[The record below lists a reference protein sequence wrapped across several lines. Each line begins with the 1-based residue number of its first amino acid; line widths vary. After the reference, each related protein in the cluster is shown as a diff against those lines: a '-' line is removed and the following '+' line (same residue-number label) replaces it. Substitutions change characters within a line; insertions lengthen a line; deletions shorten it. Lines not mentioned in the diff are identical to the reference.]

1 MEESVKIE
9 KLGNIVD
16 VKGGK
21 RLPKGI
27 SLISTPNNHPYIR
40 IRDLGASKILELNS
54 AYEYVDDETQ
64 KTIARYIV
72 SSGDI
77 LISIVG
83 TIGLVGIVGDSLHG
97 ANQTENCV
105 KLVNLKGI
113 DRDYLYY
120 FLSSNLGQ
128 NEIKRGIVGA
138 VQSKLPIKNIENIN
152 IPLPSLALQKS
163 IASILSSLDSKIEL
177 NRRINDNLEQQAQA
191 LFKSWF
197 VDFEPFNGEK
207 PSNWS
212 YCKIK
217 NLHHIIETGKR
228 PKGGVAHIKQ
238 GIPSIGA
245 ESIKGIGYYDYSKTK
260 YISNEF
266 ASSLKKGKI
275 HDYDLLIYKDG
286 GKPGYFIP
294 NFSIM
299 GEGFPFDTMYL
310 NEHVFRL
317 DLGSSGMNI
326 FAYFYFQTDEIINM
340 LESVGGKA
348 AIPGI
353 NQQNIE
359 DLEILSPDIDYVQR
373 YGELVYPIFKSILQN
388 CRENAKLEKIRDALL
403 PRLMSGELK
412 IYDLNC

>member
-1 MEESVKIE
+1 MEEWKEYKIE
-9 KLGNIVD
+9 DICEHIFAGGDAAKYSSSKYQTPFYNI
-16 VKGGK
+16 
-21 RLPKGI
+21 PI
-27 SLISTPNNHPYIR
+27 YANSTENEGLYGYCDKAVVSSP
-40 IRDLGASKILELNS
+40 A
-54 AYEYVDDETQ
+54 V
-64 KTIARYIV
+64 TIAARGAGIGFVAFRNKPFVPIV
-72 SSGDI
+72 RLITLITNNSVDTKFLYYYLKNRRLSGDGSAI
-77 LISIVG
+77 PQITVPMVKKEVV
-83 TIGLVGIVGDSLHG
+83 TIPALEE
-97 ANQTENCV
+97 Q
-105 KLVNLKGI
+105 
-113 DRDYLYY
+113 
-120 FLSSNLGQ
+120 
-128 NEIKRGIVGA
+128 KR
-138 VQSKLPIKNIENIN
+138 
-152 IPLPSLALQKS
+152 
-163 IASILSSLDSKIEL
+163 IADILSSFDAKIEL

>member
-1 MEESVKIE
+1 MEEWKEYKIE
-9 KLGNIVD
+9 DICEHIFAGGDAAKYSSSKYQTPFYNI
-16 VKGGK
+16 
-21 RLPKGI
+21 PI
-27 SLISTPNNHPYIR
+27 YANSTENEGLYGYCDKAVVSSP
-40 IRDLGASKILELNS
+40 A
-54 AYEYVDDETQ
+54 V
-64 KTIARYIV
+64 TIAARGAGIGFVAFRNKPFVPIV
-72 SSGDI
+72 RLITLITNNSVDTKFLYYYLKNRRLSGDGSAI
-77 LISIVG
+77 PQITVPMVKKEVV
-83 TIGLVGIVGDSLHG
+83 TIPALEEQKRIAD
-97 ANQTENCV
+97 
-105 KLVNLKGI
+105 I
-113 DRDYLYY
+113 P
-120 FLSSNLGQ
+120 SSFD
-128 NEIKRGIVGA
+128 A
-138 VQSKLPIKNIENIN
+138 
-152 IPLPSLALQKS
+152 
-163 IASILSSLDSKIEL
+163 KIEL

>member
-1 MEESVKIE
+1 MEEWKEYQLKDVTTILGDGLHGTPEYDDNGTVFFINGNNLVNGKIE
-9 KLGNIVD
+9 IKD
-16 VKGGK
+16 STK
-21 RLPKGI
+21 RV
-27 SLISTPNNHPYIR
+27 
-40 IRDLGASKILELNS
+40 SKDEANKYKKNLTERTIL
-54 AYEYVDDETQ
+54 
-64 KTIARYIV
+64 V
-72 SSGDI
+72 SI
-77 LISIVG
+77 NG
-83 TIGLVGIVGDSLHG
+83 TIGNVAKYKGEACILGKSACYFNVADNFDLNFIYYVVASQQFKDSMTRLATG
-97 ANQTENCV
+97 TT
-105 KLVNLKGI
+105 
-113 DRDYLYY
+113 
-120 FLSSNLGQ
+120 
-128 NEIKRGIVGA
+128 
-138 VQSKLPIKNIENIN
+138 IKNVSLETMRNYSFPAPSIN
-152 IPLPSLALQKS
+152 EQKRIS
-163 IASILSSLDSKIEL
+163 AVLSSLDSKIEL

>member
-1 MEESVKIE
+1 M
-9 KLGNIVD
+9 
-16 VKGGK
+16 
-21 RLPKGI
+21 
-27 SLISTPNNHPYIR
+27 
-40 IRDLGASKILELNS
+40 
-54 AYEYVDDETQ
+54 
-64 KTIARYIV
+64 
-72 SSGDI
+72 
-77 LISIVG
+77 
-83 TIGLVGIVGDSLHG
+83 
-97 ANQTENCV
+97 
-105 KLVNLKGI
+105 
-113 DRDYLYY
+113 
-120 FLSSNLGQ
+120 
-128 NEIKRGIVGA
+128 
-138 VQSKLPIKNIENIN
+138 
-152 IPLPSLALQKS
+152 
-163 IASILSSLDSKIEL
+163 
-177 NRRINDNLEQQAQA
+177 
-191 LFKSWF
+191 FKSWF

-217 NLHHIIETGKR
+217 NLYHIIETGKR